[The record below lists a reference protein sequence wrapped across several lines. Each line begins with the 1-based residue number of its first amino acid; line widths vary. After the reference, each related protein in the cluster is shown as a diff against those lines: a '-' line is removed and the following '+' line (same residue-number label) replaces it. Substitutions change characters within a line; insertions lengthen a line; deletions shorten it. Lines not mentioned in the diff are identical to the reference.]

1 MAHTFA
7 RRVRLASL
15 GLGLAAVLAG
25 CAAEDVAGPGG
36 TGTNTPAV
44 GVTGQG
50 FGFSV
55 VAQGFAFERTYA
67 SPSSGDSLA
76 ISLAV
81 TSHGGGSAL
90 VEVADADG
98 VIRFAQTVTQN
109 LAHGEVAPGGR
120 PPYTVHLRFTAFTG
134 MFTLGVAARAS

>member
-1 MAHTFA
+1 MRHTIA
-7 RRVRLASL
+7 RRAGLASL
-15 GLGLAAVLAG
+15 ALGLAAGLAG
-25 CAAEDVAGPGG
+25 CTAEDVAGPGG
-36 TGTNTPAV
+36 SGSNTPAV
-44 GVTGQG
+44 GITGQG
-50 FGFSV
+50 LGFSV
-55 VAQGFAFERTYA
+55 LAQGFAFERTYA

-81 TSHGGGSAL
+81 GSYGGGTAL

-98 VIRFAQTVTQN
+98 VTRFAQTVTQN

-134 MFTLGVAARAS
+134 MFTLGVAQHGP